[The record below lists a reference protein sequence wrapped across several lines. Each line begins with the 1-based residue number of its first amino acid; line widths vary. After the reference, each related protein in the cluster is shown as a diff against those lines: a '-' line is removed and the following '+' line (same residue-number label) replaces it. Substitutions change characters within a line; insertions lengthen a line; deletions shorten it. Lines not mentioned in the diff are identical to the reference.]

1 MTMRRCALML
11 LPLSALMTP
20 AICAMRSRK
29 AAGDGAA
36 RGMAGPSSPPPRSTS
51 SGRIRP
57 GVAGIKRGLRGNFE
71 VDDAVIR
78 AILDGRKYRDVSPQT
93 GVV

>member
-1 MTMRRCALML
+1 MRD
-11 LPLSALMTP
+11 
-20 AICAMRSRK
+20 AIQKGRWRRSGTRNGRAK
-29 AAGDGAA
+29 LTAAEIHFIRAH
-36 RGMAGPSSPPPRSTS
+36 PPR
-51 SGRIRP
+51 R
-57 GVAGIKRGLRGNFE
+57 RGDQTRLAWQFD